1 MLNDFSANFEH
12 TRTLKKSD
20 PETMIMTKI
29 SKNGPRNI
37 ACLEGLWDDNLEQR
51 IGATALLDLVAKIN
65 EVRFTVLSCN
75 TRDEF
80 EFNINKLCISRI
92 KKHYGVLYMVFHGG
106 PAGQIFL
113 SDEVPLS
120 LEELAGIMGD
130 RFKGWIVHFSSCS
143 TLAVKETRLKSFI
156 RKTKVSLVIGYTK
169 DMYWSECLAMD
180 LLLFENIANYKRLWD
195 MKRFV
200 GRRYGELVKMTG
212 LRCGGRRKVET
223 AGGKKL

>member
-1 MLNDFSANFEH
+1 
-12 TRTLKKSD
+12 
-20 PETMIMTKI
+20 MTKI
-29 SKNGPRNI
+29 SKNGSKNI

-65 EVRFTVLSCN
+65 EVKFTLLSCN

-80 EFNINKLCISRI
+80 EFNINKFCISRI
-92 KKHYGVLYMVFHGG
+92 KKHYGVLYMVFHGDPG
-106 PAGQIFL
+106 RIFL

-120 LEELAGIMGD
+120 LEELADIMGD
-130 RFKGWIVHFSSCS
+130 RFKGWVVHFSSCS
-143 TLAVKETRLKSFI
+143 TLAIKENRLKDFI

-180 LLLFENIANYKRLWD
+180 LLLFENITNYKRLWD

-200 GRRYGELVKMTG
+200 GSRYGELVKMTG
-212 LRCGGRRKVET
+212 LRFYPGR
-223 AGGKKL
+223 